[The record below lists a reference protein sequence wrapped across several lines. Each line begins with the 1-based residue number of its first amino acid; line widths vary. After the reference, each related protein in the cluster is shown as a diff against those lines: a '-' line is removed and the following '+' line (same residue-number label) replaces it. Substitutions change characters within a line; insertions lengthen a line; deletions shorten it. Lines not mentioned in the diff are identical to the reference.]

1 MQRSWGGAAAVL
13 LALLGCQAPDRPP
26 PVRDAARPPGG
37 DSLVDPSEVP
47 TPGPSPC
54 GAATVELEF
63 VRPNLYFVIDA
74 SGSMLENIP
83 PGVART
89 SMFAPTDRYRTLAQ
103 AIQSLLLRVGHRVNY
118 GATLFPSADQICD
131 AGEEVLALTPGDRV
145 SFAVSGERGP
155 VLQRL
160 MFAINRRTPQG
171 GTPVG
176 AALTGLL
183 PRLRGRDPE
192 TYVFL
197 VTDGGPNCNAEL
209 SCDPS
214 ACIPNIERLRLS
226 EQLICEA
233 PLNCCDDALFGRTNC
248 LDDASSRDAVLAL
261 ADAGVRTFVIGM
273 PGSEAYAEVLDG
285 LAESGGLAR
294 AASPLYYRVGDAQEL
309 SDTVSALG
317 LQVALGCTIE
327 LAETPPDPEQVNL
340 FFDGQLIP
348 ADPIEGWIFSDPDTV
363 QVVGEACLLMQ
374 SGDVLQAD
382 VVAGCP
388 VVIR

>member
-1 MQRSWGGAAAVL
+1 
-13 LALLGCQAPDRPP
+13 
-26 PVRDAARPPGG
+26 
-37 DSLVDPSEVP
+37 VDPSELP
-47 TPGPSPC
+47 TPTSAPSPC
-54 GAATVELEF
+54 GAETVELGF
-63 VRPNLYFVIDA
+63 VRPNLYFAIDA
-74 SGSMLENIP
+74 SGSMQEDIP

-89 SMFAPTDRYRTLAQ
+89 DVFAPTDRYRTLAQ
-103 AIQSLLLRVGHRVNY
+103 AIQSLLGRVGHRVNY

-131 AGEEVLALTPGDRV
+131 AGEEVLALTPGDKV
-145 SFAVSGERGP
+145 SYAVSGKHGP
-155 VLQRL
+155 VLTRL
-160 MFAINRRTPQG
+160 MYAINRRAPQG
-171 GTPVG
+171 GTPTA
-176 AALTGLL
+176 AALAGLL
-183 PRLRGRDPE
+183 PKLSGRDQD

-197 VTDGGPNCNAEL
+197 VTDGGPNCNVAL

-214 ACIPNIERLRLS
+214 ACIPNIERVWLS
-226 EQLICEA
+226 TELVCEA

-248 LDDASSRDAVLAL
+248 LDDAASRDAVLAL
-261 ADAGVRTFVIGM
+261 AEAGVRTFVIGM
-273 PGSEAYAEVLDG
+273 PGSEAFAEVLDG

-294 AASPLYYRVGDAQEL
+294 AGTPLYYRVGDAQEL

-327 LAETPPDPEQVNL
+327 LTATPPDPDQVNL

-348 ADPIEGWIFSDPDTV
+348 ADPIEGWVFSDADTV
-363 QVVGEACLLMQ
+363 QVVGNACSLMR